1 MSSPKPEQPRLP
13 PRWIVRGAWVGHR
26 ALYSATRGHLGL
38 RPVTPGRW
46 GMLRLCTT
54 GRRSGQERRAILA
67 YFEDGPD
74 LVLLSMNGW
83 SEGATGWS
91 LNLRAAPDAVVELP
105 DGTRRPVR
113 ARFAEGEERERL
125 WAAWATYGTD
135 LDAFAARRSDTPV
148 IVLEPRS
155 DD

>member
-1 MSSPKPEQPRLP
+1 MTDPSAGHPKPP
-13 PRWIVRGAWVGHR
+13 PRWVVRSAWVGHR
-26 ALYSATRGHLGL
+26 ALYSATGGRFGL
-38 RPVTPGRW
+38 RAVTADRW
-46 GMLRLCTT
+46 GMLRLLTT

-74 LVLLSMNGW
+74 LVLMSMNGW

-91 LNLRAAPDAVVELP
+91 LNLRAHPEAIVEMA

-125 WAAWATYGTD
+125 WARWSTYDKD
-135 LDAFAARRSDTPV
+135 LEGFAARRSDTPV
-148 IVLEPRS
+148 IVLEPRATG
-155 DD
+155 